1 MSIKVLEDNCTLKD
15 LVEYFQDSVSDLLPE
30 ELKQVSNSDTPEGIL
45 ARIERCEASL
55 KELEN
60 RPMEVL
66 VEAEMARVNKVL
78 NSPLSSFEQNIKD
91 KCEQM
96 LSQIDA
102 WNPETKEGKHI
113 KSVIRKNT
121 QEVLDYNVYGTFNFP
136 KTITAE
142 IATNKILGEK
152 KRLQSELVKLKND
165 YPLVVEREKAK
176 QHLLN
181 ELGKDID
188 RL

>member
-15 LVEYFQDSVSDLLPE
+15 LVVDFQDSVSDLLPE
-30 ELKQVSNSDTPEGIL
+30 ELKQVGNRDTPEGIL
-45 ARIERCEASL
+45 DRIERCETSL
-55 KELEN
+55 KELES

-66 VEAEMARVNKVL
+66 IEEEMARVNKIL

-91 KCEQM
+91 KCESM
-96 LSQIDA
+96 LSQIEA

-113 KSVIRKNT
+113 KTVIREHT

-142 IATNKILGEK
+142 IATNKILGKK

-181 ELGKDID
+181 ELGKDIV

>member
-15 LVEYFQDSVSDLLPE
+15 LVEYFQYSVSDLLPE
-30 ELKQVSNSDTPEGIL
+30 KFKHLSASDTPEGIL

-55 KELEN
+55 KELEI
-60 RPMEVL
+60 RPIEVL
-66 VEAEMARVNKVL
+66 AEEEMARVNKVL
-78 NSPLSSFEQNIKD
+78 NSPLNSWEQNIKD
-91 KCEQM
+91 KCEKM

-113 KSVIRKNT
+113 KSIIRKNT
-121 QEVLDYNVYGTFNFP
+121 QDVLDYNVYGTFNFP
-136 KTITAE
+136 RSITAE

-152 KRLQSELVKLKND
+152 KRLQSELVSLKND
-165 YPLVVEREKAK
+165 YPLVVKREKAK
-176 QHLLN
+176 QNLLN

-188 RL
+188 KL

>member
-30 ELKQVSNSDTPEGIL
+30 ELKQLSASDTPEGIL

-66 VEAEMARVNKVL
+66 VDAEIARVNKVL

-91 KCEQM
+91 KCEHM

-102 WNPETKEGKHI
+102 WNPKQKKVSTLKPLFGR
-113 KSVIRKNT
+113 IRKR
-121 QEVLDYNVYGTFNFP
+121 Y
-136 KTITAE
+136 
-142 IATNKILGEK
+142 
-152 KRLQSELVKLKND
+152 
-165 YPLVVEREKAK
+165 
-176 QHLLN
+176 
-181 ELGKDID
+181 
-188 RL
+188 

>member
-15 LVEYFQDSVSDLLPE
+15 LVEYFQYSVSDLLPE
-30 ELKQVSNSDTPEGIL
+30 KFKHLSASDTPEGIL

-55 KELEN
+55 KELEI
-60 RPMEVL
+60 RPIEVL
-66 VEAEMARVNKVL
+66 AEEEMARVNKVL
-78 NSPLSSFEQNIKD
+78 NSPLNSWEQNIKD
-91 KCEQM
+91 KCEKM

-113 KSVIRKNT
+113 KSIIRKNT
-121 QEVLDYNVYGTFNFP
+121 QDVLDYNVYGTFNFP

-152 KRLQSELVKLKND
+152 KRLQSELIKLRND

-176 QHLLN
+176 QNLLN

>member
-15 LVEYFQDSVSDLLPE
+15 LVVDFQSSVSDLLPE

-45 ARIERCEASL
+45 ARIERCETSL

-60 RPMEVL
+60 RPMDEL
-66 VEAEMARVNKVL
+66 VKAEMARVNKVL
-78 NSPLSSFEQNIKD
+78 NSPLNSWEQNIKD

-113 KSVIRKNT
+113 KSVTRKNT
-121 QEVLDYNVYGTFNFP
+121 QDVLDYNVYGTFNFP

-152 KRLQSELVKLKND
+152 KRLQSELIKLRND

-176 QHLLN
+176 QNLLN